1 MAMGLVL
8 FRNEK
13 DLNTIK
19 QASQYVIRRNSVDMG
34 RFTVEGSRPFDS
46 LKPWAALKILGR
58 DGYRLLLRSA
68 RENTYALQGIL
79 DGCGNFE
86 TLNTPELFILIYRF
100 IPRQVKEQLVKWQSE
115 RKETRSGRKIKTL
128 DRNIRKANH
137 IVNALNIK
145 LHKAL
150 REDDTTFVSRT
161 KLESTRYRPQNI
173 VVLRAV
179 LINPLT
185 DGAVLSEI
193 VETHNRIG
201 LSLWAEFSGAYQ
213 RVINSSHLT

>member
-1 MAMGLVL
+1 MSS
-8 FRNEK
+8 
-13 DLNTIK
+13 T
-19 QASQYVIRRNSVDMG
+19 RRRS
-34 RFTVEGSRPFDS
+34 
-46 LKPWAALKILGR
+46 LKILGR
-58 DGYRLLLRSA
+58 DGYRLLLGSA
-68 RENTYALQGIL
+68 RDNAYTLKEIL

-115 RKETRSGRKIKTL
+115 RTETRSGRKIKTL
-128 DRNIRKANH
+128 DRNIRKVNH

-150 REDDTTFVSRT
+150 RQDDTTFVSRT

-173 VVLRAV
+173 VVLRSV

-185 DGAVLSEI
+185 DGAVLNEI
-193 VETHNRIG
+193 VDTHNRIG
-201 LSLWAEFSGAYQ
+201 LALWTEFSGAYA
-213 RVINSSHLT
+213 RVINWS

>member
-1 MAMGLVL
+1 
-8 FRNEK
+8 
-13 DLNTIK
+13 
-19 QASQYVIRRNSVDMG
+19 MG

-68 RENTYALQGIL
+68 RENTDTLQKVL
-79 DGCGNFE
+79 HECGNFE

-100 IPRQVKEQLVKWQSE
+100 VPRQVKEQLASWQEE
-115 RKETRSGRKIKTL
+115 RRGTRSSRKINAL
-128 DRNIRKANH
+128 DRNIRKVNH
-137 IVNALNIK
+137 LVNALNIM

-150 REDDTTFVSRT
+150 RQDDSTFVSRT
-161 KLESTRYRPQNI
+161 KLESTLYRPQNI

-185 DGAVLSEI
+185 DGTVLKEI
-193 VETHNRIG
+193 VDTQNRIG
-201 LSLWAEFSGAYQ
+201 EALWSEVNGAYQ
-213 RVINSSHLT
+213 RIVSLSHQAGNRGKS